1 MGITWFWHSLKTT
14 RLLPHILLP
23 TPVGLTIM
31 TNGSHIIFFHITNNL
46 YMKHIAL
53 YLRVSTS
60 EQTVENQR
68 IRLVEF
74 AEKNNYTFDVY
85 EETESTRKTRPVKQA
100 LLAKLRQ
107 NQYDAVVV
115 YKLDRWARS
124 STELILDTK
133 EIIDKGIGFIS
144 ISDNLDFSTAA
155 GKLHFQ
161 ILSAFA
167 EFERELIRERT
178 IEGLRRAK
186 MQGKQAGRPKG
197 SKDSKQRKKSGYVL
211 REAKKKMKLDINKG
225 IHRAI
230 ESYIN

>member
-1 MGITWFWHSLKTT
+1 
-14 RLLPHILLP
+14 
-23 TPVGLTIM
+23 
-31 TNGSHIIFFHITNNL
+31 
-46 YMKHIAL
+46 MKHIAL
-53 YLRVSTS
+53 YVRVSTS
-60 EQTVENQR
+60 EQTVENQK
-68 IRLVEF
+68 IRLVDY
-74 AEKNNYTFDVY
+74 AKQNNYTFDIY

-107 NQYDAVVV
+107 KQYDAVVV

-133 EIIDKGIGFIS
+133 ELIDKSIGFIS
-144 ISDNLDFSTAA
+144 ISDNLDFGTAS

-186 MQGKQAGRPKG
+186 MQGKKPGRPKG
-197 SKDSKQRKKSGYVL
+197 SRDTKKRKKSGYYI
-211 REAKKKMKLDINKG
+211 REACKRRNKQSEEGVFKSLDN
-225 IHRAI
+225 
-230 ESYIN
+230 YFN

>member
-1 MGITWFWHSLKTT
+1 MNK
-14 RLLPHILLP
+14 
-23 TPVGLTIM
+23 
-31 TNGSHIIFFHITNNL
+31 
-46 YMKHIAL
+46 IAL
-53 YLRVSTS
+53 YVRVSTS
-60 EQTVENQR
+60 EQTTENQK
-68 IRLVEF
+68 IRLIEY
-74 AEKNNYTFDVY
+74 AEKNGYSYDLY

-100 LLAKLRQ
+100 LLAKLR
-107 NQYDAVVV
+107 NHIYDAVIV

-133 EIIDKGIGFIS
+133 ELLDKNTGFIS

-186 MQGKQAGRPKG
+186 IQGKQVGRPKG
-197 SKDSKQRKKSGYVL
+197 SKDSNKRKRSGYIL
-211 REAKKKMKLDINKG
+211 REAKKRQVKDLENGNYKG
-225 IHRAI
+225 ITH
-230 ESYIN
+230 YID

>member
-1 MGITWFWHSLKTT
+1 
-14 RLLPHILLP
+14 
-23 TPVGLTIM
+23 
-31 TNGSHIIFFHITNNL
+31 
-46 YMKHIAL
+46 MKHIAL
-53 YLRVSTS
+53 YIRVSTS

-68 IRLVEF
+68 IRVVDF
-74 AEKNNYTFDVY
+74 AEKNDCTYDIY
-85 EETESTRKTRPVKQA
+85 EETESTRKTRPVKQS

-133 EIIDKGIGFIS
+133 ELLDKGISFIS
-144 ISDNLDFSTAA
+144 ISDNLDFSTAS
-155 GKLHFQ
+155 GKLHFA

-186 MQGKQAGRPKG
+186 LQGKQAGRPKG
-197 SKDSKQRKKSGYVL
+197 SKDTKKRKKSGYIL
-211 REAKKKMKLDINKG
+211 REARKKQQVDEDNGCNK
-225 IHRAI
+225 AI
-230 ESYIN
+230 TEYIN

>member
-1 MGITWFWHSLKTT
+1 
-14 RLLPHILLP
+14 
-23 TPVGLTIM
+23 
-31 TNGSHIIFFHITNNL
+31 
-46 YMKHIAL
+46 MKHIAL
-53 YLRVSTS
+53 YMRVSTS
-60 EQTVENQR
+60 EQTVENQK
-68 IRLVEF
+68 IRLIEY
-74 AEKNNYTFDVY
+74 AEKNGSSYDIY

-100 LLAKLRQ
+100 LLVKLR
-107 NQYDAVVV
+107 NNEYDAVVV

-133 EIIDKGIGFIS
+133 EIIDKGIGFMS

-186 MQGKQAGRPKG
+186 MQGKVAGRPKG
-197 SKDSKQRKKSGYVL
+197 SKDSKQRKKSGYIL
-211 REAKKKMKLDINKG
+211 KEARKRQSIDVGNG
-225 IHRAI
+225 IHKSVEA
-230 ESYIN
+230 YLN

>member
-1 MGITWFWHSLKTT
+1 
-14 RLLPHILLP
+14 
-23 TPVGLTIM
+23 
-31 TNGSHIIFFHITNNL
+31 
-46 YMKHIAL
+46 MKHLAL
-53 YLRVSTS
+53 YIRVSTS

-68 IRLVEF
+68 IRVIEY
-74 AEKNNYTFDVY
+74 AEKNGYTYDIF

-107 NQYDAVVV
+107 SQYDAVVV

-133 EIIDKGIGFIS
+133 ELIDKGVGFIS
-144 ISDNLDFSTAA
+144 ISDNLDFSTAS

-186 MQGKQAGRPKG
+186 SQGKKVGRPKG
-197 SKDSKQRKKSGYVL
+197 SKDTKKRKKSGYIL
-211 REAKKKMKLDINKG
+211 REANKRQQIDSEQGVNKDIS
-225 IHRAI
+225 
-230 ESYIN
+230 EYL